1 MMDDSATVGALMLDT
16 VVAAGD
22 VETVGV
28 LMMDDSATVGA
39 LMLDAVV
46 AVGVLV
52 VTFRSIGSDRWAAH
66 VNVTVAPTSL
76 TLG

>member
-1 MMDDSATVGALMLDT
+1 MFVNCKDSVAVGV
-16 VVAAGD
+16 VVAVGD

-46 AVGVLV
+46 AVGDL
-52 VTFRSIGSDRWAAH
+52 RRWAY
-66 VNVTVAPTSL
+66 
-76 TLG
+76 